1 MARSFQ
7 KSQHATNYVIFKE
20 LVKSLPHLG
29 QKATNLVVIVNKSLH
44 DSLCVSSPYT
54 SFLSC
59 AHVCNRSTSKEN
71 KIQAYTKYLYLF
83 CYLFGHCLRLFSGV
97 HFDFDLFLAHTLQPF
112 SRSLVNAPIPNAFHL
127 FATYVLLAWP
137 LCLHCV
143 RLCYSILLKERT
155 FS

>member
-54 SFLSC
+54 FLLRAHTC
-59 AHVCNRSTSKEN
+59 AS
-71 KIQAYTKYLYLF
+71 
-83 CYLFGHCLRLFSGV
+83 
-97 HFDFDLFLAHTLQPF
+97 FDFQGKQNSSVYKIFIFVLLSF
-112 SRSLVNAPIPNAFHL
+112 RSLFTVVFWGAFRFRSLSRPYTPTVFSVSSQCTNSQCISFVCHVRFVGLAFMFALRSPLL
-127 FATYVLLAWP
+127 F
-137 LCLHCV
+137 
-143 RLCYSILLKERT
+143 YSIEGENL
-155 FS
+155 